1 MFYASC
7 VGLDKVLLAVQ
18 RYASGPNGHAWQ
30 VAPLLQKLAD
40 EDKSF

>member
-1 MFYASC
+1 
-7 VGLDKVLLAVQ
+7 VQ

-40 EDKSF
+40 DGKSF

>member
-7 VGLDKVLLAVQ
+7 VGLDKVLLTVQ

-30 VAPLLQKLAD
+30 VAPLLRKLAD
-40 EDKSF
+40 ERKSF